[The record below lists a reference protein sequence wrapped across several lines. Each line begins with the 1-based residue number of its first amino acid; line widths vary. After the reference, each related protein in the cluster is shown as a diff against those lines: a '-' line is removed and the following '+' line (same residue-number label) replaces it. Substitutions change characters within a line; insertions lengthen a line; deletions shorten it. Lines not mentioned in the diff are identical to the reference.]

1 MDELTKIALVGTSK
15 YAGPL
20 PEPDHPAVALV
31 TGLADD
37 DRERSLLLR
46 WGTRSVCELAGRR
59 AVAGIEPI
67 VPAPS
72 ETKKTASRTLAGLL
86 QTIVAA
92 GGQELLIDCL
102 RQMHEQAVVLPP
114 AVLPLVLDSKDAEV
128 CRCLIPVLG
137 ERGTWLCRQNPDW
150 SFFHDHA
157 AQPTRV
163 DVEALEQT
171 WNEGTIDQRC
181 QALEVLR
188 RDDPLTARDWIAQ
201 VYAKEKS
208 KHRVKL
214 VESLETGL
222 CDDDEVF
229 LESCLNDRSSAVGQV
244 AARLLCLLPR
254 SALAGR
260 MRGRAAAIL
269 AVETKGISLEK
280 TKLVCTPPQEI
291 DGDWE
296 RDGIPKRAPL
306 GVGERAFWTERV
318 LAAVPPSF
326 WVSQFGPEPAA
337 LITAVTDDPFAAPVV
352 AGWAEA
358 VIMFASSDPA
368 SAEWLAPLWRH
379 CVVAVRILKAANR
392 VSALGRMRALL
403 PLMTPELAEEAVVSH
418 MEPAPGWEDALAL
431 NFLPALSRPWSA
443 RFSAAL
449 LATARRR
456 VQSRANESA
465 YRWANVLAAH
475 ACSIPA
481 AAFPLAL
488 APWEIAAPEEPTTW
502 FAANIQR
509 EIDKFIA
516 TIETRQNFM
525 TELNA

>member
-15 YAGPL
+15 YAGSL
-20 PEPDHPAVALV
+20 PEPDHPAAALV

-46 WGTRSVCELAGRR
+46 AGARAAYDLAGRR
-59 AVAGIEPI
+59 AVTGVEPI
-67 VPAPS
+67 APAPA
-72 ETKKTASRTLAGLL
+72 ETNKTVSRTLTGLL
-86 QTIVAA
+86 QTVVAA
-92 GGQELLIDCL
+92 GGHELVIDCL
-102 RQMHEQAVVLPP
+102 RQMHEQAIVLPP
-114 AVLPLVLDSKDAEV
+114 ELLPLLLQSKDAEV
-128 CRCLIPVLG
+128 RRCLIPVLG
-137 ERGTWLCRQNPDW
+137 ERGRWLCQQNPDW
-150 SFFHDHA
+150 SFFRNSA
-157 AQPTRV
+157 EQQ
-163 DVEALEQT
+163 ALADLEELKRS
-171 WNEGTIDQRC
+171 WDEGTIEERC
-181 QALEVLR
+181 QALAILR
-188 RDDPLTARDWIAQ
+188 RDDPLTARDWVAR

-208 KHRVKL
+208 NHRVKL
-214 VESLETGL
+214 VQSLETGL
-222 CDDDEVF
+222 CDDDETF

-269 AVETKGISLEK
+269 AVETSGLILKK
-280 TKLVCTPPQEI
+280 TKLVCSPPQEI

-296 RDGIPKRAPL
+296 RDGISKRAPT
-306 GVGERAFWTERV
+306 GVGERAYWTERV

-326 WVSQFGPEPAA
+326 WPSQFGLAPAA
-337 LITAVTDDPFAAPVV
+337 LIAAVTDDPFAAPVV

-368 SAEWLAPLWRH
+368 SAEWLAPFWRH
-379 CVVAVRILKAANR
+379 CVVAVRILKGADRA
-392 VSALGRMRALL
+392 SALGRMRVML
-403 PLMTPELAEEAVVSH
+403 PKMTTDLAEAAVISLFD
-418 MEPAPGWEDALAL
+418 PASEWEDVEAL

-456 VQSRANESA
+456 VQSRASESA

-481 AAFPLAL
+481 ATFPLAL

-502 FAANIQR
+502 FAANIQK
-509 EIDKFIA
+509 ELDKFIA